1 MMFRPASPN
10 DPMIVLVAKAQV
22 LNSVPGT
29 HGCPFGFPTT
39 LGRAAL
45 ATSPPPSDVERLV
58 AMSVGVY
65 QFPVVARVMPPPCKL
80 PMIWS
85 PTPKALPPTA
95 LFFPKVNRRRNS
107 GRTV

>member
-29 HGCPFGFPTT
+29 QGCPLGFPIT

-45 ATSPPPSDVERLV
+45 ATSPPPSDVEMLV
-58 AMSVGVY
+58 EMSVGVY
-65 QFPVVARVMPPPCKL
+65 QFPVVAITIPATCQPPMSWFKKPD
-80 PMIWS
+80 
-85 PTPKALPPTA
+85 AFPPNA
-95 LFFPKVNRRRNS
+95 LFFPKGNS
-107 GRTV
+107 

>member
-45 ATSPPPSDVERLV
+45 ATSPPPSDVEMSV

-65 QFPVVARVMPPPCKL
+65 QFPVVAMVMPATCHL

-85 PTPKALPPTA
+85 HTPEALPENA
-95 LFFPKVNRRRNS
+95 LFLPMGKS
-107 GRTV
+107 

>member
-10 DPMIVLVAKAQV
+10 DPTTVLVAKAQV

-39 LGRAAL
+39 FGRDAL

-65 QFPVVARVMPPPCKL
+65 QFPVVAITMPETCQL
-80 PMIWS
+80 PMIWFQ
-85 PTPKALPPTA
+85 TPEAPPPNA
-95 LFFPKVNRRRNS
+95 LFLPKGKS
-107 GRTV
+107 